1 MEFPW
6 SLLLLL
12 PLILVLGC
20 VLIIVYAVLRKDP
33 PSPRLKIA
41 AYIAAMPVIAMILL
55 ALMADNIDENPS
67 FSSPAEIIGTYTDDE
82 NVRSL
87 TVHAD
92 GTFTS
97 RGLPEPTAGTWVHS
111 NLGFILTLTN
121 NTTRSRE
128 VRFVRRNHTLCIAP
142 EYEERDG
149 HTDIF
154 LEKQNL

>member
-12 PLILVLGC
+12 PLVLVLGC

-33 PSPRLKIA
+33 PSLRLKIVASLA
-41 AYIAAMPVIAMILL
+41 ALPVFAVILL
-55 ALMADNIDENPS
+55 AVMADDIDENPS

-82 NVRSL
+82 DVHSL

-97 RGLPEPTAGTWVHS
+97 RGLPEPTAGTWVHRDQ
-111 NLGFILTLTN
+111 GFTLTLTN
-121 NTTRSRE
+121 NRTRSRE
-128 VRFVRRNHTLCIAP
+128 VRFIRRNRTLCIAP
-142 EYEERDG
+142 EWEERDG
-149 HTDIF
+149 DTDLF
-154 LEKQNL
+154 LEKHSP